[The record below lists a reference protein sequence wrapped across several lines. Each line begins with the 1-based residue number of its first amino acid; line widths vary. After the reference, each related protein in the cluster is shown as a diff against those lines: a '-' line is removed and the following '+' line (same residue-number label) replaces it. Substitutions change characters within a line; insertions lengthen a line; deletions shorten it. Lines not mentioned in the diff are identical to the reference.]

1 MRGLVI
7 KTTGKEFLVAVQ
19 NGDVVSCSIKGN
31 FRIKGIK
38 STNPVAV
45 GDWVLVDDNRFIYQ
59 IEERKNYVVRKPSNL
74 SKQLHIIAANID
86 QALLVVTVKNPETST
101 VFIDRFLASAEA
113 YSIPVIIV
121 FNKMDLLST
130 DDLKYV
136 ETLSFL
142 YENIGY
148 RCIRI
153 SSIANCDALRPFLQG
168 KLSLLTGNS
177 GVGKSTIVNTL
188 CSKEVARTA
197 EISAYHHAGMH
208 TTTFSEIHRTG
219 DISIIDTPGIK
230 GFGTVDLSKETG
242 HYFREIFRYSE
253 QCRFNNCTHTHEP
266 GCAVIEA
273 VENKLIAASRYQS
286 YLSIMGDENAEKY
299 RK

>member
-7 KTTGKEFLVAVQ
+7 KTTGKEFLVAAQ

-121 FNKMDLLST
+121 FNKMDLLT
-130 DDLKYV
+130 AEDLKYV
-136 ETLSFL
+136 EALSFL

-153 SSIANCDALRPFLQG
+153 SRCLFQRYE
-168 KLSLLTGNS
+168 
-177 GVGKSTIVNTL
+177 KSF
-188 CSKEVARTA
+188 
-197 EISAYHHAGMH
+197 
-208 TTTFSEIHRTG
+208 TFC
-219 DISIIDTPGIK
+219 K
-230 GFGTVDLSKETG
+230 
-242 HYFREIFRYSE
+242 
-253 QCRFNNCTHTHEP
+253 
-266 GCAVIEA
+266 
-273 VENKLIAASRYQS
+273 
-286 YLSIMGDENAEKY
+286 
-299 RK
+299 